1 MPAYPCQVLIC
12 EDNLALLEDFAALL
26 RADTRFHVV
35 KGVSSGNDAIHLLKN
50 VPIDLLVIDLGLPDV
65 SGLDV
70 LRSMRGWQPRCEGLV
85 VTMFADEETV
95 IRAIEAGASGYV
107 LKREA
112 SFSLL
117 RRIEELLEG
126 GSPITPSIARFVL
139 SRMQSQW
146 AIGAKNAEK
155 VMPALADA
163 RSTGDRSQDE
173 NCDEQRLSEREVE
186 VLQMVAKGL
195 SVQEVGNVLGL
206 SSNTIKTYIRRIYKK
221 LAVNSRIEAIYE
233 ARAMGLL
240 DPGATG
246 A

>member
-1 MPAYPCQVLIC
+1 MSSRQCQVLLC
-12 EDNLALLEDFAALL
+12 EDNLDLLEDFAALL
-26 RADTRFHVV
+26 RADSRFHVV
-35 KGVSSGNDAIHLLKN
+35 NAVSSGNDAIHLLKN
-50 VPIDLLVIDLGLPDV
+50 VPIDLLIVDLGLPDV

-85 VTMFADEETV
+85 VTVFGDEETV

-112 SFSLL
+112 SFNLL
-117 RRIEELLEG
+117 RRVEELLDG

-139 SRMQSQW
+139 SRMQSQS
-146 AIGAKNAEK
+146 AANAEIRGG
-155 VMPALADA
+155 VGFAQTTVIDA
-163 RSTGDRSQDE
+163 GAHTRNDDPDDE
-173 NCDEQRLSEREVE
+173 RLSERETE
-186 VLQMVAKGL
+186 VLQMIAKGL
-195 SVQEVGNVLGL
+195 SVQEVGNMLSL
-206 SSNTIKTYIRRIYKK
+206 SSNTVKTYIRRIYKK

-240 DPGATG
+240 DPGAPS

>member
-1 MPAYPCQVLIC
+1 MSARPYQVLIC
-12 EDNLALLEDFAALL
+12 EDNLALLEDFTTLL
-26 RADTRFHVV
+26 QADARFHVV
-35 KGVSSGNDAIHLLKN
+35 KAVSSGNEAIHLLKN
-50 VPIDLLVIDLGLPDV
+50 VPVDLLLIDLGLPDV

-85 VTMFADEETV
+85 VTVFGDEETV

-112 SFSLL
+112 SFNLL

-139 SRMQSQW
+139 SRMQAQ
-146 AIGAKNAEK
+146 AAPEAKGVESTAFPQAHAESSEFRAHHNAN
-155 VMPALADA
+155 D
-163 RSTGDRSQDE
+163 DE
-173 NCDEQRLSEREVE
+173 GLSERETE
-186 VLQMVAKGL
+186 VLQMIAKGL
-195 SVQEVGNVLGL
+195 SVREVGNVLEL
-206 SSNTIKTYIRRIYKK
+206 SSNTVKTYIRRIYKK

-240 DPGATG
+240 DPGAPG
-246 A
+246 V